1 MPTAPNPAVAY
12 SYLRF
17 SSPEQAKGDSVRR
30 QTDLR
35 DAWLARSGA
44 ILDTSASLRDDGK
57 SAFTGE
63 HRKNPDR
70 HALAAFLRLVEMGRV
85 PKGSYLIV
93 ENLDR
98 LSREHIQPA
107 LILFLNLL
115 QAGVR
120 VVQLLPVEQVFDS
133 SSESM
138 QIMMAIMELSRGNS
152 ESRMKSERVGR
163 AWSEK
168 KRKAAADGTPLT
180 KNLPAWLALDGGKIV
195 TVPARAAVVKRAFA
209 LVAAG
214 HGLVQIARTLTAEKV
229 PTFGTSKQWGSSTLH
244 KIVRWRAALGEFQPR
259 VKRTGEPDGEPIAG
273 YFPAVVTEGE
283 WWAAQAALS
292 SRDGGGRSTGNGT
305 GKHFNPF
312 SGLLTD
318 ARDGSKIYVT
328 GNGTAGA
335 RPVLVNHGGI
345 KGTGKYVSFPLGGF
359 AEAVLGELREL
370 TVADVIGADGDD
382 GTASEVS
389 ELEGQLA
396 EVEARKAALQ
406 AELEAGDGE
415 VRSAVAALRNLE
427 ARGESL
433 AALLAAARAKA
444 ASPLSSAVGD
454 CRAVIDL
461 FRERNSDDTRARLK
475 GALRRLVARIM
486 CLFVARGRTRL
497 AAVQVWFKEGGRH
510 RDFVIRYRQA
520 AGNTRMS
527 RPALW
532 SVVSEAWTTEA
543 GEIDLR
549 VPADAIAVEK
559 YLSGIDLTALAEAIA
574 AKKSPAKSKARK
586 RK

>member
-1 MPTAPNPAVAY
+1 MPPAPAPAVAY

-35 DAWLARSGA
+35 DAWLAKSGA
-44 ILDTSASLRDDGK
+44 RLDTSVSLRDDGK

-85 PKGSYLIV
+85 PRGSYLIV

-120 VVQLLPVEQVFDS
+120 VVQLLPVEQVFDAE
-133 SSESM
+133 SESM
-138 QIMMAIMELSRGNS
+138 AIMMAIMELSRGNS

-163 AWSEK
+163 AWAEK

-180 KNLPAWLALDGGKIV
+180 KNLPGWLALDGGKIV
-195 TVPARAAVVKRAFA
+195 LVPARAAVVKRAFA

-214 HGLVQIARTLTAEKV
+214 HGLVQIARTFTAERV
-229 PTFGTSKQWGSSTLH
+229 PTFGRAAAWGSSTVH
-244 KIVRWRAALGEFQPR
+244 KVVRWRAALGEFQPR
-259 VKRTGEPDGEPIAG
+259 KKRTGEPDGEPIAN
-273 YFPAVVTEGE
+273 YFPAAVSERE
-283 WWAAQAALS
+283 WWAAQSALS

-318 ARDGSKIYVT
+318 ARDGTKVYVT
-328 GNGTAGA
+328 GGSPTA
-335 RPVLVNHGGI
+335 RPALVSYAAIGGS
-345 KGTGKYVSFPLGGF
+345 GKYISFPLKTF
-359 AEAVLGELREL
+359 VEAVLAELREL
-370 TVADVIGADGDD
+370 TVADVLGADDD
-382 GTASEVS
+382 GTAAEVG

-396 EVEARKAALQ
+396 GVLARKAALQ
-406 AELEAGDGE
+406 AELEVGDGE
-415 VRSAVAALRNLE
+415 VRAAVAALRKLE
-427 ARGESL
+427 ARSEAL

-444 ASPLSSAVGD
+444 AVPLAFAVGD
-454 CRAVIDL
+454 CRGVIDL
-461 FRERNSDDTRARLK
+461 FRERSDDDTRARLK
-475 GALRRLVARIM
+475 GALRRLVARIT
-486 CLFVARGRTRL
+486 CLFVARG
-497 AAVQVWFKEGGRH
+497 APA
-510 RDFVIRYRQA
+510 
-520 AGNTRMS
+520 S
-527 RPALW
+527 RRCRCGSRKATDTATSSSATPKPPA
-532 SVVSEAWTTEA
+532 TP
-543 GEIDLR
+543 G
-549 VPADAIAVEK
+549 
-559 YLSGIDLTALAEAIA
+559 
-574 AKKSPAKSKARK
+574 
-586 RK
+586 